1 MRGGPCAWTLVALLL
16 APFSA
21 AGQTGLRDLATNFLR
36 NGITLAPPPPGVVVS
51 HEAHFIDVNSEQ
63 FLAVRAFNQELAAQL
78 ASFPL
83 ASSAGGFTYRYDPTL
98 GTFTR
103 ATQSFGP
110 IYTERADTIGKNKVN
125 MGVNYSNFS
134 FDRIDDLSLKDG
146 DAKLVFTHKNVASYV
161 KGDVIT
167 GTLKMDVSA
176 DVVAFVMTYGLLDR
190 LDIGAAV
197 PIEKIRLSATTDAVI
212 ERLSTQDNTTIHRFT
227 DGSSRT
233 TLQASGSATG
243 VGDILLRTKYQLV
256 QGKAGGGLSIATDV
270 RFPTG
275 EERDLLGTGTWR
287 VGGFLIG
294 SLQLGAFSPH
304 INAGYTWS
312 SNPPDDRTPED
323 INPPGG
329 GPPVPPPNV
338 PDMVSYA
345 GGFDWAVHPRVT
357 IVVDILGR
365 TFLNS
370 QRVSVVDQT
379 YTAQTGDS
387 LGGACLCE
395 PEGEN
400 PPRTVTATYPRL
412 TSTEGDV
419 NTLQGSIGIKFNPW
433 ANLLVTANVLFSL
446 NRQGLQD
453 SFSPLVAL
461 DYSF

>member
-1 MRGGPCAWTLVALLL
+1 MRRRRLVGAVVTLLL
-16 APFSA
+16 SPLPAVA
-21 AGQTGLRDLATNFLR
+21 QTGLRDLATNFLR
-36 NGITLAPPPPGVVVS
+36 NGITLAPPPPGVVIS

-63 FLAVRAFNQELAAQL
+63 FLAVRAFNQTLATQL

-103 ATQSFGP
+103 ATESFGP

-125 MGVNYSNFS
+125 MGVNYSHFS
-134 FDRIDDLSLKDG
+134 FDRIDELSLKDG
-146 DAKLVFTHKNVASYV
+146 DAKLVFTHQDVASYV

-176 DVVAFVMTYGLLDR
+176 DVVAFVMTYGVLDR

-197 PIEKIRLSATTDAVI
+197 PIEKISLDATTDAVI
-212 ERLSTQDNTTIHRFT
+212 ERLSTQDNTTIHRFP
-227 DGSSRT
+227 DGSSRAT
-233 TLQASGSATG
+233 IGASGSATG
-243 VGDILLRTKYQLV
+243 VGDILLRAKYQLV
-256 QGKAGGGLSIATDV
+256 QGKSGGGLSLAADV

-312 SNPPDDRTPED
+312 STAPDNRTADE
-323 INPPGG
+323 INPPHG
-329 GPPVPPPNV
+329 GPPVPPPSI
-338 PDMVSYA
+338 PDMVTYA

-357 IVVDILGR
+357 VVVDVLGR
-365 TFLNS
+365 TFLDS

-379 YTAQTGDS
+379 YTAQTGDN

-412 TSTEGDV
+412 TSMEANVT
-419 NTLQGSIGIKFNPW
+419 TWQGSIGVKVNPW

-446 NRQGLQD
+446 NHQGLQD